1 MGGKKQIQNGREK
14 RGGVQITIALRHWQ
28 DVGCLEKQ
36 LQAAWR
42 RLWPALRT
50 RSTISKASMFNSSR
64 RALRFASF
72 FTNEVANACSTRCFQ
87 NKGNKSPSRCA
98 ANRNTLRQ
106 LLWFGNF
113 GSSSW
118 FCCRQAFRRRQWMD
132 DRNIHGGRGRVQTSD
147 VDVRWASITIRR
159 RRNVGYGHFSFD
171 AEAQISQ
178 CGL

>member
-1 MGGKKQIQNGREK
+1 MVKRENKKVNKQENNKTKRNRKGQKKKRAKHVNQSNKKKGGKKEWQNEYKMGGKKG
-14 RGGVQITIALRHWQ
+14 GGVWKTIALRHWQ

-106 LLWFGNF
+106 LL
-113 GSSSW
+113 
-118 FCCRQAFRRRQWMD
+118 
-132 DRNIHGGRGRVQTSD
+132 
-147 VDVRWASITIRR
+147 
-159 RRNVGYGHFSFD
+159 
-171 AEAQISQ
+171 
-178 CGL
+178 